1 MQWQAII
8 SKILFKINKDKKSL
22 PERSLKFMP
31 ANVLLV
37 RIERHIANWSKGTM
51 SYWCQMKKSNE
62 CNFHNRSQIHIAP
75 VIQLNV

>member
-1 MQWQAII
+1 
-8 SKILFKINKDKKSL
+8 
-22 PERSLKFMP
+22 MP

-62 CNFHNRSQIHIAP
+62 CNFHNRSQINIAP